1 MFYTIKISYITRIF
15 IFALLTFL
23 LDKVF
28 LPLIAG
34 LPLEEQ
40 MSALATLI
48 FIPGAFSLSKEWT
61 RVTLLAIK
69 FIEV

>member
-1 MFYTIKISYITRIF
+1 M
-15 IFALLTFL
+15 LTFL